1 MNKIL
6 DVVEDIKPNITEHQ
20 YNKIMEALMEI
31 FPLLS
36 ENRQL
41 NKLIRLFNWLDTKL
55 EITNNSHDCDTRY
68 VDQWPEEWVL
78 VGRGTADSQATA
90 LRPGDVVSESGP
102 PASSPSR
109 ARCIQC
115 NWSES
120 VATAG

>member
-41 NKLIRLFNWLDTKL
+41 NKLIRLFNWLDT
-55 EITNNSHDCDTRY
+55 N
-68 VDQWPEEWVL
+68 
-78 VGRGTADSQATA
+78 
-90 LRPGDVVSESGP
+90 
-102 PASSPSR
+102 
-109 ARCIQC
+109 
-115 NWSES
+115 
-120 VATAG
+120 

>member
-36 ENRQL
+36 ENNQL

-55 EITNNSHDCDTRY
+55 EITDNAYS
-68 VDQWPEEWVL
+68 
-78 VGRGTADSQATA
+78 
-90 LRPGDVVSESGP
+90 
-102 PASSPSR
+102 
-109 ARCIQC
+109 CIQRSDLQKYVITNYFDNC
-115 NWSES
+115 YYQNIDLVRQFLKIYFKFTTKEQEYKNEYQY
-120 VATAG
+120 VKYRNADDYT